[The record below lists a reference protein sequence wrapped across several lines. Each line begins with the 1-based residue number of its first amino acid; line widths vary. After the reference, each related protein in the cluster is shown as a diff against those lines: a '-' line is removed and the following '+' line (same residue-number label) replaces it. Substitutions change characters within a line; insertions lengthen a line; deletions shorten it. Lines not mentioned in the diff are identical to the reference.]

1 MSDQIFRSHIG
12 NRYPSGPA
20 SPQAQRA
27 GEQMARSMKRRE
39 HTAEAFDLLER
50 IAAAGLEI
58 GGADC
63 MREASEALS
72 AAKQFAALIR
82 TVGSRNPRRQER
94 RR

>member
-12 NRYPSGPA
+12 NRYPTGPA

-50 IAAAGLEI
+50 IAAAPVADVDLLRALLEEARGLI
-58 GGADC
+58 DMTGGPA
-63 MREASEALS
+63 
-72 AAKQFAALIR
+72 
-82 TVGSRNPRRQER
+82 
-94 RR
+94 